1 MMRLQRLE
9 DLPTQLASSS
19 GWSWPPVER
28 PMCHLDKFGT
38 FTSNSIAASC
48 SGALPILR
56 RNGSQ
61 QDA

>member
-1 MMRLQRLE
+1 
-9 DLPTQLASSS
+9 
-19 GWSWPPVER
+19 
-28 PMCHLDKFGT
+28 MCHLDKFGT